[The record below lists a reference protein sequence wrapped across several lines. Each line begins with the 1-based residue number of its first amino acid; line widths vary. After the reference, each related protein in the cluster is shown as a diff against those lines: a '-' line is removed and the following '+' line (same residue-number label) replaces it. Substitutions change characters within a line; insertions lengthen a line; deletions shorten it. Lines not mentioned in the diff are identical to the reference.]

1 MVYKVKVTPKHE
13 REAQIALGSQNPI
26 ERSAFHEYQS
36 ATQQLPV
43 IRLPIDLP
51 IYRMANGR
59 TRTAQLQYVRSH
71 QLAADFFSAG
81 QENQEAQQAQHDILD
96 RFSRQGTTSIIPI
109 FTVLG
114 EGRQTEPILI
124 TAAGVVVNGNRR
136 LAAMREHYATG
147 EAAYSSFSH
156 INCKILPASVT
167 DKEIK
172 EIEVRLQM
180 QPETRLPYTWVNEA
194 LTIKDLMLTNFTPD
208 EIARDMRKQRRD
220 VDVALQALSHA
231 EIYLKDWRKR
241 PEEYDIVEGAD
252 QIFGDMAKLLKDKT
266 GDELEVSRRIAFII
280 QDNSKELGVRAYA
293 FNFSFGK
300 KSEAVAEALATRL
313 GVDLTAPPT
322 DDGNPPT
329 DTLDI
334 DIDDESEGASYK
346 PLIDLLDDPVR
357 RDEVKEELIS
367 VCESIRSAEQ
377 DEKRGQAALKAAKDA
392 NTKLLEIDIA
402 TADPATYPGIT
413 AQLDTVIT
421 RATKLKDDVANASS
435 KKPAATP
442 KN

>member
-13 REAQIALGSQNPI
+13 REAQIALGSQNSS
-26 ERSAFHEYQS
+26 ERSAFYEYQN

-43 IRLPIDLP
+43 IRVPIDLP

-81 QENQEAQQAQHDILD
+81 QENQEAQQAQHDILE
-96 RFSRQGTTSIIPI
+96 RFSKQGTASVTPI
-109 FTVLG
+109 FTILG
-114 EGRQTEPILI
+114 EGRQTKPILT
-124 TAAGVVVNGNRR
+124 TAAGIVVNGNRR
-136 LAAMREHYATG
+136 LAAMREHYVTG
-147 EAAYSSFSH
+147 EATYSSFSH
-156 INCKILPASVT
+156 VNCHILPASVT

-194 LTIKDLMLTNFTPD
+194 LTIKDLMLSNFSPD

-231 EIYLKDWRKR
+231 EIYLKDWRR
-241 PEEYDIVEGAD
+241 HPEEYDLVEGAE
-252 QIFGDMAKLLKDKT
+252 QMFGDMAKLLKDKT
-266 GDELEVSRRIAFII
+266 GDELEVSRRIAFVI
-280 QDNSKELGVRAYA
+280 QDNSKELGTRAYA

-322 DDGNPPT
+322 HGGSPST
-329 DTLDI
+329 EALGI
-334 DIDDESEGASYK
+334 DIEDESEGASYK
-346 PLIDLLDDPVR
+346 PLIDLLDDPDR
-357 RDEVKEELIS
+357 RDEVKDELIS
-367 VCESIRSAEQ
+367 VCESIRSVEQ

-413 AQLDTVIT
+413 AQLDTVTT
-421 RATKLKDDVANASS
+421 RATKLKEDVANASS
-435 KKPAATP
+435 KKPAAVPT
-442 KN
+442 N